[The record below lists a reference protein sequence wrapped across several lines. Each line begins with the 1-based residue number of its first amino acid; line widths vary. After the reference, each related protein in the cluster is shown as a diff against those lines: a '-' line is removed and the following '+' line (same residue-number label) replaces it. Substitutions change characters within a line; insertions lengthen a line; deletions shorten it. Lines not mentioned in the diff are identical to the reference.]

1 MLEAKRRA
9 AIFLILAFILAAVA
23 GYLILQ
29 KVEQLNSEL
38 GGMAEIYVALTD
50 VPTGAKLSSH
60 MYQTTEIPKKFLNE
74 NSHVTNKSDLENK
87 VTMVAL
93 KKGDIITQN
102 MLKGYSNLVNESN
115 RTVAIPYTEKIV
127 FDQELVPLDR
137 VDIIVSHEVDGKKKT
152 EVFMK
157 DVLVTFADEK
167 DFKGV
172 AVIVPVD
179 EVPNLVH
186 MQNYAEHIRIIK
198 SNNKVELLTEAEN
211 TEAKSETP
219 KETKPAVT
227 PATKPAATNPPSTPP
242 ASPPANQPA
251 GNTGN
256 TGTNTNTQGSGG
268 K

>member
-9 AIFLILAFILAAVA
+9 AIFLILAFVLAAVA
-23 GYLILQ
+23 GYLILK

-38 GGMAEIYVALTD
+38 GGMAEIYVALSD
-50 VPTGAKLSSH
+50 IPTGAKLGSH
-60 MYQTTEIPKKFLNE
+60 MYTTEEIPKKFLND
-74 NSHVTNKSDLENK
+74 SYVTSKNDLENK

-93 KKGDIITQN
+93 KKGNIITQN

-115 RTVAIPYTEKIV
+115 RTVAIPFTEKIV

-137 VDIIVSHEVDGKKKT
+137 VDIIVSHEVNGVKKT

-172 AVIVPVD
+172 AVIVPV
-179 EVPNLVH
+179 EKVPSLVH
-186 MQNYAEHIRIIK
+186 MQNYAEYIRIIK

-211 TEAKSETP
+211 NTANTEQ
-219 KETKPAVT
+219 KPADT
-227 PATKPAATNPPSTPP
+227 NSAANPADKPAANTPP
-242 ASPPANQPA
+242 ANKPVPPANPPA
-251 GNTGN
+251 GN
-256 TGTNTNTQGSGG
+256 TGTNTNSNANGSGG

>member
-9 AIFLILAFILAAVA
+9 AIFLILAFLLAAVA

-38 GGMAEIYVALTD
+38 GGMEEIYVAFEN

-60 MYQTTEIPKKFLNE
+60 MYTTTEIPKKFLNE
-74 NSHVTNKSDLENK
+74 NSHITDKSDLENK

-115 RTVAIPYTEKIV
+115 RTVAIPFTEKIV

-167 DFKGV
+167 DFQGV
-172 AVIVPVD
+172 AVIVPVE
-179 EVPNLVH
+179 EVPNLIH
-186 MQNYAEHIRIIK
+186 MQNYAEHIRIFK
-198 SNNKVELLTEAEN
+198 SNSKVEHLTEAEN
-211 TEAKSETP
+211 TEVQQAETEP
-219 KETKPAVT
+219 TENTAE
-227 PATKPAATNPPSTPP
+227 S
-242 ASPPANQPA
+242 SPPAASNNPATTPENQPA
-251 GNTGN
+251 GNVESTGA
-256 TGTNTNTQGSGG
+256 NTNDQGSGG
-268 K
+268 Q

>member
-23 GYLILQ
+23 GYLILE

-38 GGMAEIYVALTD
+38 GGMTEIYVALTNI
-50 VPTGAKLSSH
+50 PTGAKLGSH
-60 MYQTTEIPKKFLNE
+60 MYATEEIPNKFLN
-74 NSHVTNKSDLENK
+74 NSYITDKKELENK
-87 VTMVAL
+87 VAMVGL
-93 KKGDIITQN
+93 KKGDIITKN

-157 DVLVTFADEK
+157 DVLVTFADEEE
-167 DFKGV
+167 FKGV
-172 AVIVPVD
+172 AVIVPVED
-179 EVPNLVH
+179 VPNLIH

-198 SNNKVELLTEAEN
+198 SNNKVELLTEAEK
-211 TEAKSETP
+211 TEAKSEQTP
-219 KETKPAVT
+219 KETKPTET
-227 PATKPAATNPPSTPP
+227 PATT
-242 ASPPANQPA
+242 SPPAENTTAPAANAPA
-251 GNTGN
+251 GNEGN
-256 TGTNTNTQGSGG
+256 TPNSNADANTQGSGG
-268 K
+268 Q